1 MSTYRYRP
9 PLDRQAPLASG
20 IIQAMTSK
28 LSLASLNQLDREQF
42 IDLLDGVFEH
52 SPWVADLVYENRPFE
67 SKAQLHQTMVE
78 TVKRSPDFQRMALI
92 CNHPELAGK
101 EAAEGTLTDDSQKE
115 QSGAGLNQCSAEEL
129 SLLQSLNR
137 NYREKFEFPFVIAV
151 SGLNKNQIIAAIES
165 RLKNSARV
173 EFETSIAEIG
183 KISMIRLNK
192 LIED

>member
-1 MSTYRYRP
+1 
-9 PLDRQAPLASG
+9 
-20 IIQAMTSK
+20 MTSK
-28 LSLASLNQLDREQF
+28 ISLANLNQFDREQF
-42 IDLLDGVFEH
+42 IESLGGIFEH
-52 SPWVADLVYENRPFE
+52 SPWVADLVYDCLPFD
-67 SKAQLHQTMVE
+67 STAQLHQCMVE
-78 TVKRSPDFQRMALI
+78 TVEKSPDFQRMALI
-92 CNHPELAGK
+92 CSHPELAGK

-129 SLLQSLNR
+129 SQLQSLNQ
-137 NYREKFEFPFVIAV
+137 NYRKKFEFPFVIAV

-173 EFETSIAEIG
+173 EFETSIGEIG